1 MVEAINAQL
10 DAAPRNLK
18 MKAKEIYNVTIKMI
32 LGTALDEEKVK
43 QSVIILKIT
52 IGITFKHILFNN
64 NILQFYRCT
73 KHFPRHV
80 KRCFVMDR
88 KQHLFI

>member
-32 LGTALDEEKVK
+32 LGTALDEEKVI
-43 QSVIILKIT
+43 QSVII
-52 IGITFKHILFNN
+52 
-64 NILQFYRCT
+64 
-73 KHFPRHV
+73 
-80 KRCFVMDR
+80 
-88 KQHLFI
+88 